1 MKMLTHA
8 RVNQRN
14 SSWMSMIKFP
24 VDFFAHGSKY
34 SLSLFI
40 SLNITTVRSTSW
52 CGSMTWPNGEMSKLK
67 LLRSRLK
74 LVLRSQRLN
83 RKKSTK
89 LMMKRLLLAVPKA
102 KRISRRLLAIRRLPL
117 LLKSR
122 LRWKTKS
129 KWLRLRRSKSAKTS
143 SRKWRKTRRKRKRK
157 RIRIL
162 LVKPK
167 L

>member
-1 MKMLTHA
+1 
-8 RVNQRN
+8 
-14 SSWMSMIKFP
+14 
-24 VDFFAHGSKY
+24 
-34 SLSLFI
+34 
-40 SLNITTVRSTSW
+40 
-52 CGSMTWPNGEMSKLK
+52 MTWPNIEMSKLK

-89 LMMKRLLLAVPKA
+89 LMMKRLLLAVPKT

-117 LLKSR
+117 PLKSR